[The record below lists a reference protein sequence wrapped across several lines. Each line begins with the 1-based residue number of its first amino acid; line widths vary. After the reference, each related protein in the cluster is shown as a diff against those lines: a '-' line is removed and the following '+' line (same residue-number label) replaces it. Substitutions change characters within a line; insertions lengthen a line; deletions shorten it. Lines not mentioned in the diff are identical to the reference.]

1 MRPALRKLSILI
13 SLAML
18 LVLSGCSDM
27 MVLDPK
33 GPIAS
38 AQKDLILITIAICA
52 AITIPVFIIT
62 AVILWRY
69 RERANSKAAYTPDW
83 EHSTKLEATWW
94 GIPVVAIL
102 ILAIVTV
109 NYTYKLE
116 PSKALASNKETLEIQ
131 VTSLDW
137 KWLFTY
143 PEENIA
149 TINHIV
155 IPEDTPI
162 RFKLTSDMAMN
173 SFWIPSLGGQ
183 LYSMSGMAMT
193 LHLQADEPGTYY
205 GSGANFTG
213 EYFAHMTFSVDAVS
227 DEEFDSWVNEIKA
240 NNEPLSET
248 KIDELLAQNVQEVQ
262 YFSGF
267 PENLFYDI
275 VTKYV
280 EEGAHNPHAGHMG
293 HTESDEENHDDHNNE
308 DHADHN
314 EEHVNN

>member
-1 MRPALRKLSILI
+1 MRPALRKLSILM

-18 LVLSGCSDM
+18 LVLSGCSDA

-38 AQKDLILITIAICA
+38 AQKDLILITVIICA
-52 AITIPVFIIT
+52 VIAIPVFIIT
-62 AVILWRY
+62 AVIIWRY
-69 RERANSKAAYTPDW
+69 RASNKSATYKPEW

-94 GIPVVAIL
+94 GIPAVAIL
-102 ILAIVTV
+102 ILALVTV

-116 PSKALASNKETLEIQ
+116 PSVALASDKEPIEIQ

-149 TINHIV
+149 TINHVV

-227 DEEFDSWVNEIKA
+227 DAEYDTWVNEVKA
-240 NNEPLSET
+240 NNEPLSDAKVE
-248 KIDELLAQNVQEVQ
+248 ELLEQNVQEVQ
-262 YFSGF
+262 YFSAF

-280 EEGAHNPHAGHMG
+280 EEGAHNPHAGHSG
-293 HTESDEENHDDHNNE
+293 HESHDEHAEVNHE

-314 EEHVNN
+314 HEEHVNN

>member
-18 LVLSGCSDM
+18 LVLSGCSNA

-38 AQKDLILITIAICA
+38 AQKDLIWITIIICA
-52 AITIPVFIIT
+52 VIAIPVFIIT
-62 AVILWRY
+62 AVVLVKY
-69 RERANSKAAYTPDW
+69 RERANSKAAYEPEW
-83 EHSTKLEATWW
+83 EHNTKLEVTWW
-94 GIPVVAIL
+94 AIPIIAII
-102 ILAIVTV
+102 ILAAVTV
-109 NYTYKLE
+109 HYTYKLE
-116 PSKALASNKETLEIQ
+116 PSVALASDKEPIEIQ

-149 TINHIV
+149 TINHVV
-155 IPEDTPI
+155 IPEGTPV

-193 LHLQADEPGTYY
+193 LNLQADEPGTYY

-227 DEEFDSWVNEIKA
+227 DTEYDAWVQEVQTSY
-240 NNEPLSET
+240 EPLEQA

-262 YFSGF
+262 YFSAF

-275 VTKYV
+275 VSMYV
-280 EEGAHNPHAGHMG
+280 EEGANNPHAGHTG
-293 HTESDEENHDDHNNE
+293 HEGHSTEGSEESHE
-308 DHADHN
+308 DHADHHEGHDN
-314 EEHVNN
+314 K

>member
-18 LVLSGCSDM
+18 LVLSGCSNA

-38 AQKDLILITIAICA
+38 AQKDLIWITTIICA
-52 AITIPVFIIT
+52 VIAIPVFIIT
-62 AVILWRY
+62 AVVIWKY
-69 RERANSKAAYTPDW
+69 RERANSKAAYEPEW
-83 EHSTKLEATWW
+83 EHNTKLEVTWW
-94 GIPVVAIL
+94 AIPIIAIL

-109 NYTYKLE
+109 KYTYKLE
-116 PSKALASNKETLEIQ
+116 PSVALASDKEPIEIQ

-149 TINHIV
+149 TINHVV
-155 IPEDTPI
+155 IPADTPV

-193 LHLQADEPGTYY
+193 LNLQADEPGTYY

-213 EYFAHMTFSVDAVS
+213 EYFAHMTFSVDAVT
-227 DEEFDSWVNEIKA
+227 DAEYDAWVQGVQTNY
-240 NNEPLSET
+240 EPLEQT
-248 KIDELLAQNVQEVQ
+248 KIDELLEQNVQDVQ
-262 YFSGF
+262 YFSAF

-275 VTKYV
+275 VTMYV
-280 EEGAHNPHAGHMG
+280 EEGANNPHAGHTG
-293 HTESDEENHDDHNNE
+293 HEAHNSENSEENHE
-308 DHADHN
+308 DHASHHEGHDN
-314 EEHVNN
+314 K

>member
-18 LVLSGCSDM
+18 LVLSGCSDA

-38 AQKDLILITIAICA
+38 AQKDLIWITIIICA
-52 AITIPVFIIT
+52 VIAIPVFIMT
-62 AVILWRY
+62 FVIVWRY
-69 RERANSKAAYTPDW
+69 RDRANSKAEYQPDW
-83 EHSTKLEATWW
+83 EHNTKLEVTWW
-94 GIPVVAIL
+94 TIPIIAIL

-116 PSKALASNKETLEIQ
+116 PSVALASDKEPIEIQ

-143 PEENIA
+143 PEENVA
-149 TINHIV
+149 TINHVV
-155 IPEDTPI
+155 IPEDTPV

-193 LHLQADEPGTYY
+193 LYLQADEPGTYY

-213 EYFAHMTFSVDAVS
+213 EYFAHMTFTVDAVS
-227 DEEFDSWVNEIKA
+227 DAEYDAWVNEVKA
-240 NNEPLSET
+240 NNGPLEQE

-262 YFSGF
+262 YFSSF

-275 VTKYV
+275 VTMYV
-280 EEGAHNPHAGHMG
+280 EEGAHNPHAGHTG
-293 HTESDEENHDDHNNE
+293 EGSQDDQSTDDQ
-308 DHADHN
+308 DHADHSQ
-314 EEHVNN
+314 HVNN